1 MGLVSKNRYA
11 MYPLGYQIE
20 SDLLKRFISH
30 KVQRCHLLTNRP
42 TDLLTQT
49 TISKYLTFDVDTGV
63 GFKEAQGHPLED
75 EVEIGY
81 EGLAVAARKLQQH
94 VQSFQ
99 VLLEV

>member
-1 MGLVSKNRYA
+1 MFRVC
-11 MYPLGYQIE
+11 
-20 SDLLKRFISH
+20 DL
-30 KVQRCHLLTNRP
+30 QTDRP

-99 VLLEV
+99 VLFEVWTKMFFEKPIKELSI

>member
-1 MGLVSKNRYA
+1 MFRVC
-11 MYPLGYQIE
+11 
-20 SDLLKRFISH
+20 DL
-30 KVQRCHLLTNRP
+30 QTDRP
-42 TDLLTQT
+42 TDLLTLT

-94 VQSFQ
+94 VQSF
-99 VLLEV
+99 